1 MSTTFHTRRI
11 WKWIATAAIVAPS
24 AALATA
30 PQKTAVDRVLPESRP
45 AAAKAAPSDHP
56 TKSRG
61 LVMRGVLDALT
72 RHREHEA
79 SAFEP
84 PGQPPDRPP
93 DNPGHNGPPNPP
105 GKPPDRPP
113 SNSGGG
119 QH

>member
-1 MSTTFHTRRI
+1 MSTTSRTRRL
-11 WKWIATAAIVAPS
+11 WMWIATAAVAAPS

-30 PQKTAVDRVLPESRP
+30 PQKAAVERVLPAPRP
-45 AAAKAAPSDHP
+45 AATKAAPQDHP
-56 TKSRG
+56 VAGRG

-72 RHREHEA
+72 THREHEA
-79 SAFEP
+79 STFEP
-84 PGQPPDRPP
+84 PGKPPDRPP